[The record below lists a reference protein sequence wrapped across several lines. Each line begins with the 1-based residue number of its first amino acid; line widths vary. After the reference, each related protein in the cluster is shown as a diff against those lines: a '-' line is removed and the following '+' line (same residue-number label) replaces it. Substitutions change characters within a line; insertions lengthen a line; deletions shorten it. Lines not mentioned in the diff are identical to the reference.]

1 MPTSLTYTALVSVP
15 RVEVISR
22 WWGLY
27 FDCLGG
33 LTDAVDGSVTLSAA
47 LLNVTAPPPSTEGG
61 GVTAAAATA
70 AANHLAR
77 AQIARWGVASYAL
90 LFEARRVLMSC

>member
-1 MPTSLTYTALVSVP
+1 MPTLFSSLGAPLG
-15 RVEVISR
+15 EVISR

-33 LTDAVDGSVTLSAA
+33 LIDAVDGSVTLSAA
-47 LLNVTAPPPSTEGG
+47 LLDVTAPPPSAKGGGG

-90 LFEARRVLMSC
+90 LFEARRVLMS

>member
-1 MPTSLTYTALVSVP
+1 MFSSLGAPLG
-15 RVEVISR
+15 EVISR

-47 LLNVTAPPPSTEGG
+47 LLDVTAPPPSAEGG

-77 AQIARWGVASYAL
+77 ARIARWGVASYAL
-90 LFEARRVLMSC
+90 LFEARRVAMSR